1 MYFTDEVNLIL
12 CLTMVQ
18 FAIYLQSIN
27 LHKRLIHRIST
38 KVNNAVKQCNKIE
51 DKKENNC
58 RSEINKPINK
68 FPGYKVIYTF
78 PHIKYINYINVLKR
92 NQTILTGVLI
102 PITMSLQMID
112 FISINSELSILLTSK
127 FDALYLTLM
136 CNCNF
141 VIL

>member
-1 MYFTDEVNLIL
+1 
-12 CLTMVQ
+12 MVQ